1 MVRLASEARG
11 TEVPRKDRRA
21 QARSLDQQGIDAL
34 FAEATGILPQS
45 FLQESEEAE
54 SQDPTLDAYD
64 SLTAAAMNAFEA
76 AGESSGSPDSD
87 LLIRAITGA
96 IRSFREDDGLLTES
110 VRQRNEERSW
120 AVRTANVALLSVRLA
135 IELGFNERRS
145 LALGLCALIH
155 DIGMLSVPD
164 EVLEKPKLS
173 REEFELL

>member
-1 MVRLASEARG
+1 MFKPRQMVRLASEARG

-21 QARSLDQQGIDAL
+21 QARSLDQQGIDSL

-120 AVRTANVALLSVRLA
+120 AVRTANVAFRATRYRTGVQRTPQPGA
-135 IELGFNERRS
+135 GPVCAHPRHRD
-145 LALGLCALIH
+145 ALRA
-155 DIGMLSVPD
+155 
-164 EVLEKPKLS
+164 
-173 REEFELL
+173 